1 MRKENSP
8 SPSIGGV
15 ITRETDTVQN
25 SQTSISSPPGPPVEL
40 SQGFIIEEV
49 MRKLQALLDQ
59 KPKESRLKSVS
70 TNPLVLLMAGV
81 ILSGILGGAITLA
94 YGARQNELA
103 AERNFSDEL
112 NKLRIQKFSEVW
124 ERLDEDEGAID
135 RLLNQSDNPQNPE
148 DKNERAK
155 QVDKL
160 VQQDRRT
167 VDKYRFWL
175 GNGNHAKIHRY
186 LDASSLYA
194 IRKLAGINDG
204 LDGLLQ
210 QRQELKSDLDT
221 ERDKL
226 LQSLAER
233 AKLTKW
239 FYFF

>member
-8 SPSIGGV
+8 SPSGGGV
-15 ITRETDTVQN
+15 ITRDAVQN
-25 SQTSISSPPGPPVEL
+25 SQASTGSQSGQKVEL

-59 KPKESRLKSVS
+59 KPKESKWKKLS
-70 TNPLVLLMAGV
+70 TNPLVALTAGV

-103 AERNFSDEL
+103 AERSFSDEL

-135 RLLNQSDNPQNPE
+135 RLINQPDDPRNAE

-160 VQQDRRT
+160 IQQDRRT

-175 GNGNHAKIHRY
+175 GDQNHAKIHRY

-204 LDGLLQ
+204 LEALLEH
-210 QRQELKSDLDT
+210 RKTLKSDLDE

-226 LQSLAER
+226 LKSLAER

-239 FYFF
+239 LYFF